1 LKQYTK
7 TEALLL
13 VAQLQFR
20 EFTHMDNMT
29 FQGCDSDNPLIA
41 ETDDAFVIVDDKAI
55 CILPI
60 DGDDDS
66 HQLFVIDEKTT

>member
-1 LKQYTK
+1 MKQFTK
-7 TEALLL
+7 AEALKL

-41 ETDDAFVIVDDKAI
+41 ETDDVFVIIDGEAI
-55 CILPI
+55 CILPVEGI
-60 DGDDDS
+60 DDS
-66 HQLFVIDEKTT
+66 QQLFVIDEKTS